1 MANKTITIKPSEKT
15 IKVLKHMKELKDLQ
29 KEITILKFKNKE
41 LKKQLNLC
49 GVRFELPNDEIFKQ
63 DIVNLKNP
71 LEEFY
76 YYEAPSHSK
85 WELAEF
91 RQSLKK
97 ALDFLK
103 GN

>member
-1 MANKTITIKPSEKT
+1 M
-15 IKVLKHMKELKDLQ
+15 KDLIKDIKFINDS
-29 KEITILKFKNKE
+29 KEFKNKDVQLE
-41 LKKQLNLC
+41 QLITDFIKEDRSKQLILS

-85 WELAEF
+85 WELTEF
-91 RQSLKK
+91 TQSFKK
-97 ALDFLK
+97 ALAFLK

>member
-1 MANKTITIKPSEKT
+1 M
-15 IKVLKHMKELKDLQ
+15 DR
-29 KEITILKFKNKE
+29 
-41 LKKQLNLC
+41 LKKPIEFLTKLRLTDSDYMDSGMIIHIADLLERYHQEQLILS

-85 WELAEF
+85 WELTEF
-91 RQSLKK
+91 TQSFKK
-97 ALDFLK
+97 ALAFLK

>member
-1 MANKTITIKPSEKT
+1 MTESEKFLDKILT
-15 IKVLKHMKELKDLQ
+15 YVDDSDKHWFMCHKADIKAYAKIYHKE
-29 KEITILKFKNKE
+29 
-41 LKKQLNLC
+41 QLNLC

-91 RQSLKK
+91 KQSLKK

>member
-1 MANKTITIKPSEKT
+1 MRYRPKRENYATG
-15 IKVLKHMKELKDLQ
+15 Q
-29 KEITILKFKNKE
+29 FGEIDYQEMLERYCTYLENRN
-41 LKKQLNLC
+41 KQLRIG